1 MVRFVDNCLFLP
13 FQEFLPLLSFHYGY
27 MQSALQ
33 KAAVEI
39 GPLICEGLKP
49 RPTFGS
55 DCEAIESLGQP
66 PGYYIVEEDNDL
78 KIAKCNLSQSH
89 EIVRS
94 LSTSTTSFEASF
106 FVEHNI
112 NPNDR
117 LTTLGI
123 SKWMGISKSRDQ
135 KTTFSDNFEIPDGHY
150 QVDNFV
156 AIQMGILA
164 YDYFTFLGYCSELL
178 CKLSSCS
185 ISEY

>member
-1 MVRFVDNCLFLP
+1 
-13 FQEFLPLLSFHYGY
+13 

-55 DCEAIESLGQP
+55 GCEAIESLGQP

-78 KIAKCNLSQSH
+78 KIAKCNSSQSS

-94 LSTSTTSFEASF
+94 LSKPTTSFEASF
-106 FVEHNI
+106 YVDHNI

-117 LTTLGI
+117 YTSFGI
-123 SKWMGISKSRDQ
+123 NRWMGISKSNNQ
-135 KTTFSDNFEIPDGHY
+135 NTTFSDNFEIPDGHY
-150 QVDNFV
+150 QVNNFL
-156 AIQMGILA
+156 AIHM
-164 YDYFTFLGYCSELL
+164 DVLL
-178 CKLSSCS
+178 HDF
-185 ISEY
+185 

>member
-1 MVRFVDNCLFLP
+1 
-13 FQEFLPLLSFHYGY
+13 

-33 KAAVEI
+33 KAAVKI

-49 RPTFGS
+49 RPTFGG

-78 KIAKCNLSQSH
+78 KIAKCNLSQSR

-106 FVEHNI
+106 YVQRNI

-123 SKWMGISKSRDQ
+123 SNWMGISKSNNQ
-135 KTTFSDNFEIPDGHY
+135 ITTFSDNFEIPDGHY
-150 QVDNFV
+150 QVNNFV
-156 AIQMGILA
+156 AILMGNLTH
-164 YDYFTFLGYCSELL
+164 DFFFFRLL
-178 CKLSSCS
+178 Q
-185 ISEY
+185 